1 MSNQAIGKR
10 QLRSFGLIVGGG
22 FAVVALAPAV
32 FRGHSPR
39 LWALAV
45 ALLLAAAALIAPS
58 VLRPIF
64 RGWMWIGELLG
75 WVNTRIILL
84 LVYYG
89 VIVPIGGLLRMTGKD
104 PMRLKLDREAQSY
117 RILRTKRP
125 ASHMQRQY

>member
-1 MSNQAIGKR
+1 MSNQKIGKR
-10 QLRSFGLIVGGG
+10 ELRSFGLIVGGG

-39 LWALAV
+39 LWALVV
-45 ALLLAAAALIAPS
+45 AFLLAAAALVAPL

-64 RGWMWIGELLG
+64 RAWMWIGELLG

-84 LVYYG
+84 LVYYV
-89 VIVPIGGLLRMTGKD
+89 VIVPIGVLLRLTGKD
-104 PMRLKLDREAQSY
+104 LLHLKFDRQAESY
-117 RILRTKRP
+117 RIIRTKRS

>member
-1 MSNQAIGKR
+1 MSDKETGKR

-22 FAVVALAPAV
+22 FAVLALAPAV
-32 FRGHSPR
+32 FHGQGLRI
-39 LWALAV
+39 WALA
-45 ALLLAAAALIAPS
+45 LGFLLAAAALIFPVA
-58 VLRPIF
+58 LRPIF
-64 RGWMWIGELLG
+64 RVWMWVGELLG

-84 LVYYG
+84 LVYYA

-104 PMRLKLDREAQSY
+104 PMRLKFEQDAKSY

>member
-1 MSNQAIGKR
+1 MSDKETGKR

-22 FAVVALAPAV
+22 FAVLGFAPAV
-32 FRGHSPR
+32 FHGQGPR
-39 LWALAV
+39 IWALALGF
-45 ALLLAAAALIAPS
+45 LLVAAALIFPVA
-58 VLRPIF
+58 LRPIF
-64 RGWMWIGELLG
+64 RVWMWVGELLG

-84 LVYYG
+84 LVYYA

-104 PMRLKLDREAQSY
+104 PMRLKFEQDAKSY